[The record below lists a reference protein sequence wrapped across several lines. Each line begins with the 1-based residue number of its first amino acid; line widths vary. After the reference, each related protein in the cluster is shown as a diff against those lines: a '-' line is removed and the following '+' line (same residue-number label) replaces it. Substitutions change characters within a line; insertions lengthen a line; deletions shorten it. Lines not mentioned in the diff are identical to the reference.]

1 MFSIHLIDKQ
11 KNELK
16 ILDIIHL
23 RTFIEK
29 VLLKREIRL
38 EKRNIVNLLTNF
50 NKDQNKI
57 EEELNHINFVNRL
70 ARNIKQWS
78 LDEDHESFIF
88 NNFNEIDA
96 IELMLKQI
104 VEKTSERH
112 FSDSILILMRIPG
125 VVEFKNK
132 FGDESGWI
140 RAYNNTLT
148 RLSALNETQMEDL
161 SRIEEYFKIKI
172 NSKVAKAK
180 QTLEFVKKE
189 SFNIS
194 TDNVPCHEVARR
206 KCVKFQEELM
216 QEKSYIAFCEITV
229 VTEVDINSNYYND
242 LTIDIK
248 FNIKI

>member
-16 ILDIIHL
+16 KLNIIHL

-96 IELMLKQI
+96 IELMLK
-104 VEKTSERH
+104 
-112 FSDSILILMRIPG
+112 
-125 VVEFKNK
+125 
-132 FGDESGWI
+132 
-140 RAYNNTLT
+140 
-148 RLSALNETQMEDL
+148 
-161 SRIEEYFKIKI
+161 
-172 NSKVAKAK
+172 
-180 QTLEFVKKE
+180 
-189 SFNIS
+189 
-194 TDNVPCHEVARR
+194 
-206 KCVKFQEELM
+206 
-216 QEKSYIAFCEITV
+216 
-229 VTEVDINSNYYND
+229 
-242 LTIDIK
+242 
-248 FNIKI
+248 